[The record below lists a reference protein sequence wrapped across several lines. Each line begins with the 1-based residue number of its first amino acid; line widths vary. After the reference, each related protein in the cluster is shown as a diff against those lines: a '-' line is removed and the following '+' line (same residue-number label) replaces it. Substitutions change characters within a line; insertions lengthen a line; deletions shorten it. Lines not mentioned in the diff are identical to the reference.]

1 MKTLTLGAL
10 FLMSGSAYAQDL
22 DLDTDKKKKKKEF
35 KVEID
40 QDVKE
45 ITKGWYAKSSLGGA
59 VYLLNMSQS
68 VQPGAVLGLSVGQ
81 DFIDQ
86 STFSAAWE
94 ASFAQGVHNG
104 LTIEE
109 QDQLG
114 CAQTFSCIQGDLR
127 TFTLQ
132 ASAEAS
138 WYIAKRYGIGI
149 RAGAGLMIIPLLVEE
164 TYYLERIPSSWSE
177 SQIHSTPHPVG
188 MAGLTFEYYTKLA
201 HFSVGVD
208 VDVAYS
214 LGFDLG
220 VGGAGYLKYTF

>member
-10 FLMSGSAYAQDL
+10 FLVSGSAFAQDL

-35 KVEID
+35 TVEID
-40 QDVKE
+40 QNVKE
-45 ITKGWYAKSSLGGA
+45 VTKGWYAKSTLGGA
-59 VYLLNMSQS
+59 IYLLNMSQS
-68 VQPGAVLGLSVGQ
+68 VRPGAVLGLSVGQ

-94 ASFAQGVHNG
+94 AGLIQGVHNG
-104 LTIEE
+104 ITVEE

-114 CAQTFSCIQGDLR
+114 CAQRFSCVQGDLR

-138 WYIAKRYGIGI
+138 WYPVQRFGIGV
-149 RAGAGLMIIPLLVEE
+149 RAGVGLMIIPLLVEE
-164 TYYLERIPSSWSE
+164 TYYLEKVPSSWAE
-177 SQIHSTPHPVG
+177 SQVHSTPHPVG
-188 MAGLTFEYYTKLA
+188 MGGLTFEYYTKLA
-201 HFSVGVD
+201 HFSVGAD
-208 VDVAYS
+208 IDVAYS

-220 VGGAGYLKYTF
+220 VGGSGYFKYTF